1 MNGIILQIL
10 EFKYKYAALNATF
23 IYVYTFE
30 KLLIVIGILTLLAH
44 SKMEKSYSFDGEVY
58 GGWVVG

>member
-44 SKMEKSYSFDGEVY
+44 SKMEKSYSFDG
-58 GGWVVG
+58 